1 VYQLDTLSNENMLA
15 VEADT
20 FWCMS
25 HFLAHIQDNFVIS
38 NTGIEAMI
46 NKMVLDTHR
55 THGDTPHQHNKGPS
69 LTQYPDRRNW
79 CVSTTSRCT
88 DTSSPSVSTS

>member
-1 VYQLDTLSNENMLA
+1 MYQLDTLSNENMLA

-46 NKMVLDTHR
+46 NKMVLDAHR
-55 THGDTPHQHNKGPS
+55 TATRHQHNKGPS
-69 LTQYPDRRNW
+69 LTQYPGRRNW
-79 CVSTTSRCT
+79 CVFTTSRCT

>member
-1 VYQLDTLSNENMLA
+1 VSAGGDIDAINVYQLDTLSNENMLA

-38 NTGIEAMI
+38 NTGIKAMI
-46 NKMVLDTHR
+46 NKMVRAGRAHTRSNAAKLRH
-55 THGDTPHQHNKGPS
+55 
-69 LTQYPDRRNW
+69 
-79 CVSTTSRCT
+79 
-88 DTSSPSVSTS
+88 